1 MASIQV
7 RPPTSFSIKTATV
20 GSGGGGA
27 ATVTASTSAPALNV
41 GNLWFD
47 TNTNFLKVY
56 DGANWDA
63 LGLVDHDNDGRF
75 EFESTANG
83 VATLT
88 SGMLATFS
96 NNNTSIMSLTYDG
109 VIKLASIAGSTPAA
123 TAGGIYNDG
132 DDWYLG
138 VS

>member
-7 RPPTSFSIKTATV
+7 RPPTSFSIRTSTA
-20 GSGGGGA
+20 GSGGSSA
-27 ATVTASTSAPALNV
+27 ATVTAGTSAPALTV

-83 VATLT
+83 VSALT
-88 SGMLATFS
+88 SGLLAQFS
-96 NNNTSIMSLTYDG
+96 NNNTSIMSLSYDG
-109 VIKLASIAGSTPAA
+109 VIKLASISGSAPAA